1 MPNGTMELPLSTP
14 QVRAL
19 AESSMLHENT
29 KKICFRNSF
38 VRNRS
43 VPGKS
48 PLLGK
53 RPCAEF
59 QGVTIAASI
68 QFISRVSAHAGQNH
82 ELC

>member
-29 KKICFRNSF
+29 KKILCFRNSF

-43 VPGKS
+43 VPDKS
-48 PLLGK
+48 PLPGK

-68 QFISRVSAHAGQNH
+68 IILWNLYPG
-82 ELC
+82 